1 MVDFNF
7 DLLPAL
13 SGPEIILS
21 LGRFALG
28 GPGLVRPRLRVKT
41 EDSELRLNHLVQQ

>member
-1 MVDFNF
+1 MVEFRF
-7 DLLPAL
+7 DLPLAL

-41 EDSELRLNHLVQQ
+41 EDSELRVNHLVQR